1 MSLRLYD
8 TATREVRDFEPL
20 VAGKVGVYHCGLTVQ
35 GAPHIGHIRKEVVF
49 DVLRRWLERSGHEVS
64 VVANVTD
71 IDDKILARSGEAGTE
86 WFALAYANERA
97 LHSAYDVL
105 GCLPPT
111 YEPRATG
118 HVPEMLELMG
128 ELVEAGHAYPAADGS
143 GDVYFDVR
151 SWPAY
156 GELSNQ
162 RIEDMEGAA
171 DADPRG
177 KRDPRDFA
185 LWKGHKPGEPE
196 TASWATP
203 YGRGRP
209 GWHLECSAMVGK
221 YLGAEF
227 DIHGG
232 GLDLRFP
239 HHENELAQSRAAGRP
254 FARWWMHNAMLN
266 LGGSKMSKS
275 VGNTM
280 LVSEVVKRVRPVELR
295 YYLVASH
302 YRSVVEFSFEALEE
316 AGAAYRRIE
325 GFVRRADEVLGGTE
339 GRTGMACAEFA
350 EAMDDDLSVPA
361 ALAALQAVL
370 REGNKLLADGPSD
383 ALRGTLLSVRSMLDV
398 LGLDPLST
406 TWAATG
412 RTTGLTEVVD
422 RLVAVALQ
430 ERAAARE
437 RKDFAAA
444 DRVRDSLLGA
454 GVVVEDTPAGPRWT
468 LEERP

>member
-1 MSLRLYD
+1 MSI
-8 TATREVRDFEPL
+8 
-20 VAGKVGVYHCGLTVQ
+20 YHCGLTVQ
-35 GAPHIGHIRKEVVF
+35 SAPHVGHIRKEVVF

-64 VVANVTD
+64 VVANITD
-71 IDDKILARSGEAGTE
+71 IDDKILARSGESGVD

-151 SWPAY
+151 SWSAY

-162 RIEDMEGAA
+162 RIDDMETAT

-221 YLGAEF
+221 YLGPEF

-254 FARWWMHNAMLN
+254 FARWWVHNAMLN

-275 VGNTM
+275 VGDSL

-302 YRSVVEFSFEALEE
+302 YRSVVEFSFDALEE
-316 AGAAYRRIE
+316 AGSAYRRIG
-325 GFVRRADEVLGGTE
+325 GFVRRADEVLGGT
-339 GRTGMACAEFA
+339 GDRTGMVCSEFA
-350 EAMDDDLSVPA
+350 EAMDDDLAVPA
-361 ALAALQAVL
+361 ALAALQGVL

-383 ALRGTLLSVRSMLDV
+383 ALRGTLLSVRSMLEV
-398 LGLDPLST
+398 LGLDPLSA
-406 TWAATG
+406 TWAAEGGTASAAD
-412 RTTGLTEVVD
+412 VVD
-422 RLVAVALQ
+422 RLVALVLE
-430 ERAAARE
+430 ERAAARQ

-444 DRVRDSLLGA
+444 DRVRDSLLAA

-468 LEERP
+468 LEERT